1 LAGARTPIVESGK
14 WVLIRLSDRGVI
26 VRLPRRSKDGIGVF
40 ALVGGVLVG
49 ALLMAVVV
57 PRSTTKTIVTGTG
70 GAQQVD
76 TRGGSADGGEATDET
91 VDPGATADGS
101 QPVSSG
107 GAGVSQGGAATGQS
121 SSGASLGPSPANV
134 RGVSDDTVRIGVTY
148 PDLTGLRSLGPEY
161 DNGDVPKQWG
171 ALLEGWKRTRKVPI
185 AGRNVEFVFR
195 TYNVLNT
202 SAQRAACSGLIQDDK
217 VFAVVGVA
225 YFQVGSEC
233 VAREFNTP
241 LIGSD
246 GATESVFARSNGNLF
261 SLYLSQDA
269 IIRNWAK
276 FAADQGLVRGKNTG
290 IYHLTTGIDPEM
302 AKLFKGELEKHGA
315 AKVVI
320 ATTDQS
326 LGGPNDALAAQKFRA
341 ENVQTAFVLTSKSG
355 FMQQAQAQ
363 GYKPNYVESDYLF
376 GSADSTQSTDPP
388 EQADGMIGITVTHN
402 GEFKAGMKPPAGEGA
417 CIQNY
422 KQVTGEEPN
431 PPGSAEYNY
440 IKLSCDLGTVLLHGL
455 NAAARYLT
463 PQAFIGGIETLRT
476 TDMLQIGGIAFG
488 KNRHWGADRARTIR
502 WHGDCK
508 CWKATGGYYP
518 LPVP

>member
-1 LAGARTPIVESGK
+1 
-14 WVLIRLSDRGVI
+14 
-26 VRLPRRSKDGIGVF
+26 VRLPKQSENSIGVF
-40 ALVGGVLVG
+40 ALVGGVLLG

-57 PRSTTKTIVTGTG
+57 PRSTTKTVVTERGGSDRSSFSAGSEGPTEGTDGTLAADSGTGSSAPGSGGGDTGTG
-70 GAQQVD
+70 GGTPTGQA
-76 TRGGSADGGEATDET
+76 A
-91 VDPGATADGS
+91 
-101 QPVSSG
+101 
-107 GAGVSQGGAATGQS
+107 QGGTE
-121 SSGASLGPSPANV
+121 GPSPVNV

-148 PDLTGLRSLGPEY
+148 PDLAGLRSLGPEY
-161 DNGDVPKQWG
+161 DNGDVPKQWR
-171 ALLEGWKRTRKVPI
+171 ALLERWKRERKSPV
-185 AGRNVEFVFR
+185 AGRNIEFVFR
-195 TYNVLNT
+195 TYPVLDT
-202 SAQRAACSGLIQDDK
+202 ASQRAACAGLIQDDK

-225 YFQVGSEC
+225 YFQVGTEC
-233 VAREFNTP
+233 VVREFNTP

-246 GATESVFARSNGNLF
+246 GATEAVFARSNGNLI

-276 FAADQGLVRGKNTG
+276 FAADQGFVRGKNVG

-302 AKLFKGELEKHGA
+302 AKLFKSELEKNGA

-341 ENVQTAFVLTSKSG
+341 EGVKTAFVLTSKSG

-363 GYKPNYVESDYLF
+363 GYKPQYVESDYLF

-402 GEFKAGMKPPAGEGA
+402 GEAKAGIKPPAGEQA
-417 CIQNY
+417 CIDNY
-422 KQVTGEEPN
+422 KQVTGEQPN

-463 PQAFIGGIETLRT
+463 PQTLIAGVESLRT
-476 TDMLQIGGIAFG
+476 TETLQIGGLAYS
-488 KNRHWGADRARTIR
+488 KNRHWGADRARTIQ

>member
-1 LAGARTPIVESGK
+1 MVEFDTRVKTFGRPGGQTVK
-14 WVLIRLSDRGVI
+14 
-26 VRLPRRSKDGIGVF
+26 LPKRSENSIGVF

-49 ALLMAVVV
+49 ALLMSVVA
-57 PRSTTKTIVTGTG
+57 PRSTTKTIVRGGASEASTSGDDSEGATG
-70 GAQQVD
+70 GPGGTLAPGAASD
-76 TRGGSADGGEATDET
+76 GTATGPSGGSGG
-91 VDPGATADGS
+91 
-101 QPVSSG
+101 G
-107 GAGVSQGGAATGQS
+107 GTSTGQAAQ
-121 SSGASLGPSPANV
+121 SGAEGPSPVNV
-134 RGVSDDTVRIGVTY
+134 RGVSDTTVRIGVTY
-148 PDLTGLRSLGPEY
+148 PDLAGLRALGPEY
-161 DNGDVPKQWG
+161 DNGDVPKQWR
-171 ALLEGWKRTRKVPI
+171 ALLEGWKRQRKVPI

-195 TYNVLNT
+195 TYPVLNT
-202 SAQRAACSGLIQDDK
+202 ADQRAACTGLIQDDK
-217 VFAVVGVA
+217 VFAVIGVA
-225 YFQVGSEC
+225 YFQTGTEC
-233 VAREFNTP
+233 VVREFNTP

-246 GATESVFARSNGNLF
+246 GSTEAVFARSNGNLI

-276 FAADQGLVRGKNTG
+276 FAADQGFVSGKNVG

-302 AKLFKGELEKHGA
+302 AKLFKSELEKNDA

-326 LGGPNDALAAQKFRA
+326 LGGPNDALAAQKFRT
-341 ENVQTAFVLTSKSG
+341 EGVKTAFVLTSKSG

-363 GYKPNYVESDYLF
+363 GYKPQYVESDYLF

-388 EQADGMIGITVTHN
+388 EQADGMVGITVTHN
-402 GEFKAGMKPPAGEGA
+402 GEAKAGLKPPAGEQA
-417 CIQNY
+417 CIDNY

-455 NAAARYLT
+455 NGAARYLT
-463 PQAFIGGIETLRT
+463 PQTLIAGVESLRT
-476 TDMLQIGGIAFG
+476 TATLQIGGLAYSR
-488 KNRHWGADRARTIR
+488 NRHWGADRARTIR

-508 CWKATGGYYP
+508 CWKAIGEYYP

>member
-1 LAGARTPIVESGK
+1 M
-14 WVLIRLSDRGVI
+14 
-26 VRLPRRSKDGIGVF
+26 RLPKRSENGIGVF
-40 ALVGGVLVG
+40 ALVGGMLIG
-49 ALLMAVVV
+49 ALLMAVVA
-57 PRSTTKTIVTGTG
+57 PNSNTKTVVTRGDGSEQDASSTYGPGESTDGTLTTDGTG
-70 GAQQVD
+70 QAATPVAGG
-76 TRGGSADGGEATDET
+76 GGST
-91 VDPGATADGS
+91 
-101 QPVSSG
+101 SSG
-107 GAGVSQGGAATGQS
+107 GGTATGQPAQ
-121 SSGASLGPSPANV
+121 GATEGPAPVNV

-148 PDLTGLRSLGPEY
+148 PNLEGLRHLGPAY
-161 DNGDVPKQWG
+161 DNGDVPKQWR
-171 ALLEGWKRTRKVPI
+171 ALLERWKRERKVPI
-185 AGRNVEFVFR
+185 AGRNVELVFR
-195 TYNVLNT
+195 TYPVLDT
-202 SAQRAACSGLIQDDK
+202 ASQRAACTGLIQDDK

-225 YFQVGSEC
+225 YFQTGTEC
-233 VAREFNTP
+233 VVREFNTP

-246 GATESVFARSNGNLF
+246 GATEAVFARSNGNLI

-276 FAADQGLVRGKNTG
+276 FAADQGFVSGKAVG

-326 LGGPNDALAAQKFRA
+326 LGGPNDALAAQKFRS
-341 ENVQTAFVLTSKSG
+341 EDVKTAFVLTSKSG

-363 GYKPNYVESDYLF
+363 GYKPTYVESDYLF

-388 EQADGMIGITVTHN
+388 EQADGMLGITVTHN
-402 GEFKAGMKPPAGEGA
+402 GEAKAGMKPPAGEQA
-417 CIQNY
+417 CIDNY

-440 IKLSCDLGTVLLHGL
+440 IKLSCDLGIVLLHGL
-455 NAAARYLT
+455 NAAGRYLT
-463 PQAFIGGIETLRT
+463 PQTLIAGIENLRT
-476 TDMLQIGGIAFG
+476 TETLQIGGLAYA
-488 KNRHWGADRARTIR
+488 KNRHWGADRARTIK

-508 CWKATGGYYP
+508 CWKAMGGYYP

>member
-1 LAGARTPIVESGK
+1 MS
-14 WVLIRLSDRGVI
+14 
-26 VRLPRRSKDGIGVF
+26 
-40 ALVGGVLVG
+40 
-49 ALLMAVVV
+49 VVA
-57 PRSTTKTIVTGTG
+57 PRSTTKTVITDRGATDQTASGAGRAAGSTDGTVAAGDTGDASTA
-70 GAQQVD
+70 GAPANS
-76 TRGGSADGGEATDET
+76 GHDGGGT
-91 VDPGATADGS
+91 
-101 QPVSSG
+101 
-107 GAGVSQGGAATGQS
+107 ATGQAAQ
-121 SSGASLGPSPANV
+121 GATTGPSAPNV
-134 RGVSDDTVRIGVTY
+134 RGVNDTTVRIGVTY
-148 PDLTGLRSLGPEY
+148 PDLAGLRALGPEY
-161 DNGDVPKQWG
+161 DNGDVPKQWR
-171 ALLEGWKRTRKVPI
+171 ALLEGWKRDHKVPI
-185 AGRNVEFVFR
+185 AGRNIEFVFR
-195 TYNVLNT
+195 SYPVLDT
-202 SAQRAACSGLIQDDK
+202 SSQRAACSGLIQDDK
-217 VFAVVGVA
+217 VFAVIGVA
-225 YFQVGSEC
+225 YFQVGTEC

-246 GATESVFARSNGNLF
+246 GSTEAVFARSNGNLI

-276 FAADQGLVRGKNTG
+276 FAADQGLVRGKSVG
-290 IYHLTTGIDPEM
+290 IYHLTSGIDPEM
-302 AKLFKGELEKHGA
+302 AQLFKSELEKNGA
-315 AKVVI
+315 GKVVI

-326 LGGPNDALAAQKFRA
+326 LGGPNDALAAQKFRT
-341 ENVQTAFVLTSKSG
+341 EDVKTAFILTSKSG

-402 GEFKAGMKPPAGEGA
+402 GEAKAGIKPPAGEQA
-417 CIQNY
+417 CIDNY
-422 KQVTGEEPN
+422 KQVTGSQPN

-463 PQAFIGGIETLRT
+463 PQTLIAGVESLRT
-476 TDMLQIGGIAFG
+476 AETLQIGGLAYS
-488 KNRHWGADRARTIR
+488 KNRHWGADRARTIQ